1 MFYHLNAASE
11 SGSSGIF
18 HAKLVETDSHAD
30 SWVGCAVGKKL
41 QNLAVGGQCLGIV
54 LADDLNTSHS
64 EKSRDAARVLSQD
77 LLEVAMG
84 VVQ

>member
-1 MFYHLNAASE
+1 MLNHLNAASE
-11 SGSSGIF
+11 SGNSGIV

-41 QNLAVGGQCLGIV
+41 QNLAVSGQCLGIV

-64 EKSRDAARVLSQD
+64 EKSGDAARILSQD

-84 VVQ
+84 IIQ